1 MVLKKVKDL
10 KKKLK
15 KNKGDKGEISVVLLC
30 CFGRRPYDVVCSLL
44 SLPSPYYLSTDGRE
58 INGTNKCKNRIQSG
72 DALDGFV
79 ESRDELDAPLESR
92 DEVDN

>member
-15 KNKGDKGEISVVLLC
+15 KNKGDKGEKSVVVSLF
-30 CFGRRPYDVVCSLL
+30 CFRRRRRIVCSLL
-44 SLPSPYYLSTDGRE
+44 PSLHSYSISDGRE
-58 INGTNKCKNRIQSG
+58 INGTNKCKTRIQSG
-72 DALDGFV
+72 DALDGFL

>member
-15 KNKGDKGEISVVLLC
+15 KNKGDKGEICVL
-30 CFGRRPYDVVCSLL
+30 FILL
-44 SLPSPYYLSTDGRE
+44 LRTMFAHATIIMLSPSSNSYSSADGRE
-58 INGTNKCKNRIQSG
+58 INCTNKCRNRIQSG